1 MTEHFLVLLVC
12 LAVIA
17 VLAILIYVVSQNQI
31 SALTAACEVR
41 LALQQILD
49 RTEKIE
55 RSLHDQRR
63 VLYDAHKRIS
73 TVTKGVSKP
82 GL

>member
-1 MTEHFLVLLVC
+1 MTEHLLVLLVC

-17 VLAILIYVVSQNQI
+17 VLAILIYVASRGQI

-41 LALQQILD
+41 LALQQILANTD
-49 RTEKIE
+49 KID
-55 RSLHDQRR
+55 RSLHEQRR

-82 GL
+82 AL